1 MAYNKL
7 NVFHWH
13 IVDDHSFP
21 YQSRKYPE
29 MTRGAYHP
37 SMVYSQEDIANIIE
51 YARIRGIRVMSEFD
65 TPGHTASWGA
75 SHPELLTKC
84 YGKYTG
90 LLGPINPIMDENYDF
105 IFSLFDEIVEV
116 FPDKY
121 VHLGGDEVGF
131 ECWKTNREISDY
143 MKQFNITS
151 YVQLEE
157 LYIQKL
163 IDKVSSLNVNPIVWQ
178 EVYTNGV
185 RLPNG
190 TIVHIWTGDRRS
202 LLNKVRKNNLTFT

>member
-1 MAYNKL
+1 MNKL

-21 YQSRKYPE
+21 YQSKKYPE

-37 SMVYSQEDIANIIE
+37 SMIYSQEDVAHIIE
-51 YARIRGIRVMSEFD
+51 YARLRGIRVMSEFD

-84 YGKYTG
+84 YGVYTG
-90 LLGPINPIMDENYDF
+90 KLGPINPIKDENYEF

-131 ECWKTNREISDY
+131 ECWQTNQDILNY
-143 MKQFNITS
+143 MKEFNMTS
-151 YVQLEE
+151 FVQLEE
-157 LYIQKL
+157 FYIQKI
-163 IDKVSSLNVNPIVWQ
+163 IDKVATLNVNPIVWQ
-178 EVYTNGV
+178 EVFTNGV
-185 RLPNG
+185 RLPKG
-190 TIVHIWTGDRRS
+190 TIVHIWTGDRRK
-202 LLNKVRKNNLTFT
+202 LLSKVGIKTGLFTYY